1 MQSTVVRMLCP
12 LQLWTVQQKQDL
24 KSTQSCTTKILKPK
38 LRSAS
43 ESWNDCRLTLKQVK
57 HET

>member
-43 ESWNDCRLTLKQVK
+43 ESWNEAEMTAD
-57 HET
+57 